1 VLLIKFRGI
10 NQPPR
15 LAAKRYAPLL
25 HDRFDL
31 TFVEVFLIF
40 FSPTLPVVFITD
52 FLIMQVAFSK
62 GSVKSNLS
70 SVNFEIPKF
79 GFSEHKADKLP

>member
-1 VLLIKFRGI
+1 MPHRHKAV
-10 NQPPR
+10 N
-15 LAAKRYAPLL
+15 RYAPLL
-25 HDRFDL
+25 PDRFDL
-31 TFVEVFLIF
+31 KFVEVFLIF

-52 FLIMQVAFSK
+52 FRMMQTAFSN
-62 GSVKSNLS
+62 GSEKSNLS

>member
-1 VLLIKFRGI
+1 
-10 NQPPR
+10 
-15 LAAKRYAPLL
+15 
-25 HDRFDL
+25 
-31 TFVEVFLIF
+31 VEVFLIF

-62 GSVKSNLS
+62 GSEKSNLS
-70 SVNFEIPKF
+70 SVNLEIPKF